1 MEKQVQGLAA
11 ALVAIIVLVIGTQY
25 YFAQTPTILSAVST
39 HVYNA
44 SGDGLPGGPLENL
57 DANSKQVAG
66 VIPIFYILGG
76 MVFIVGGAFGLYK
89 FFSNRK

>member
-11 ALVAIIVLVIGTQY
+11 ALVAIIVLVIGAQY
-25 YFAQTPTILSAVST
+25 YFAQTPSILTAVRT
-39 HVYNA
+39 TA
-44 SGDGLPGGPLENL
+44 GGNLENL

-89 FFSNRK
+89 FLSRS